1 MDEEKEFWTLDSENI
16 PFTKGWIYRAF
27 DFQQF
32 MKKIE
37 EDPRGG
43 KIIGMNFDGK
53 NVEFYT
59 KANAEQIKKSLE
71 NDSK

>member
-1 MDEEKEFWTLDSENI
+1 MSQEEKEFWTLNSEEV
-16 PFTKGWIYRAF
+16 PFQKGWFYRAVE
-27 DFQQF
+27 FQQF

-43 KIIGMNFDGK
+43 KIIGMNFDGR

-59 KANAEQIKKSLE
+59 KASMEQLAKSLE
-71 NDSK
+71 KK